1 MNSKVKKILSLIAA
15 LAFYGLLIFVIIMLY
30 PGRNDFN
37 LGAMFTGGYPKMIF
51 SGFLYTIFI
60 SLIALVG
67 SIILGFTLY
76 LMTVSK
82 IDTFKYIASIYN
94 EAVFGTPLIV
104 FIVVVYYMIWKYL
117 PFDSRLWGGIVAL
130 VFYMGPY
137 MKNLFEGAMK
147 TIDPLQYQAM
157 TVFGF
162 TTYQKYRYIIIPQ
175 LIRVIIPSLIAN
187 LTIIIKG
194 SSLLNFIG
202 VPELYNQLLFVQYD
216 NFLVME
222 GYLLMFITY
231 LIITIPLI
239 RITRYFEKRVESWN

>member
-1 MNSKVKKILSLIAA
+1 MNSTLKKTLSLIAA
-15 LAFYGLLIFVIIMLY
+15 LSFYGLLIFVVIILY

-51 SGFLYTIFI
+51 SGFLYTILI
-60 SLIALVG
+60 SLIALIG

-76 LMTVSK
+76 LLTVSK
-82 IDTFKYIASIYN
+82 VDTFRYIATIYN
-94 EAVFGTPLIV
+94 ETVFGTPLIV
-104 FIVVVYYMIWKYL
+104 FIVVAYYMIWKYL

-157 TVFGF
+157 TV
-162 TTYQKYRYIIIPQ
+162 YIIIPQ

-231 LIITIPLI
+231 L
-239 RITRYFEKRVESWN
+239 

>member
-1 MNSKVKKILSLIAA
+1 
-15 LAFYGLLIFVIIMLY
+15 
-30 PGRNDFN
+30 
-37 LGAMFTGGYPKMIF
+37 MIF

-60 SLIALVG
+60 SLVALIG
-67 SIILGFTLY
+67 SVILGFNLY
-76 LMTVSK
+76 LLTVSK
-82 IDTFKYIASIYN
+82 IDTFRYIANIYN

-231 LIITIPLI
+231 LIITLPLI

>member
-1 MNSKVKKILSLIAA
+1 
-15 LAFYGLLIFVIIMLY
+15 
-30 PGRNDFN
+30 
-37 LGAMFTGGYPKMIF
+37 
-51 SGFLYTIFI
+51 
-60 SLIALVG
+60 
-67 SIILGFTLY
+67 
-76 LMTVSK
+76 
-82 IDTFKYIASIYN
+82 
-94 EAVFGTPLIV
+94 
-104 FIVVVYYMIWKYL
+104 MIWKYL

-231 LIITIPLI
+231 LIITLPLI